1 MSQKLSVMEG
11 IEQMQKDMA
20 IVESIVNDTIGEQ
33 KAVEAERQA
42 SYSPVDE
49 DSWTSVVV
57 SDTDDK
63 QPRLYTTPVEELTDE
78 EKSLVISDFA
88 KMIRDL
94 HKETIT
100 LADITPIAT
109 IIKDNRGLK
118 QNIEEFIKG
127 AILQSAENQDSAKY
141 ARAGQS
147 TGLNMAEGKPAPTE
161 ADAKVPS
168 PAAGSGADALG
179 AASIGAPEGM
189 TVETPVPAEAEPVEE
204 PAPEVDSDAADLAA
218 VPGIDGGSDFEE
230 APITALDV
238 PEAPAAEEEAPAEEA
253 PVADEV
259 APVEEAAPVEEVA
272 PAEAEPVEEPAPVEE
287 EAPVEE
293 KAEVSEEVKEDGEGD
308 EEEKVEE
315 EDDEVF
321 ESIKAKMSA
330 ACKGGAC
337 KKANYAPEAAER
349 ALRARLEAI
358 AADYHRKEERKKLL
372 ESAISRAKKTLQ
384 EGVEDKRRA
393 RLEAAVAKAKAARK
407 AKEDAEKMECEKAAK
422 KQAKLDAAV
431 KGAKKAIAKEKCAEM
446 EKSVNEAREA
456 QAKRSAIAE
465 AIAKAKRAVME
476 DDEGGD
482 MTVDECRGKGCFKGN
497 KNEGIVDAIKG
508 FLSKKAKTDAV
519 ANVPGMPKSGLIG
532 GGVKEMNADY
542 VKKAEALR
550 KARIAQAVADAKSK
564 KFELD
569 LTKQKLME
577 AQKRFNEAVAK
588 KSLKNLQD
596 SVKANELRAKKGEIL
611 GDES

>member
-11 IEQMQKDMA
+11 IEQMQRDMA

-88 KMIRDL
+88 QMIRDL

-168 PAAGSGADALG
+168 PAAGAGAGALG

-204 PAPEVDSDAADLAA
+204 PAAEVDPDAADLAA

-238 PEAPAAEEEAPAEEA
+238 PEAPAAEEEAPAEAE
-253 PVADEV
+253 PVADEAAPAEEE
-259 APVEEAAPVEEVA
+259 APV
-272 PAEAEPVEEPAPVEE
+272 EAEPVEEPAPAEE

-321 ESIKAKMSA
+321 ESIKAKMNA

-372 ESAISRAKKTLQ
+372 ESAISKAKKTLQ

-407 AKEDAEKMECEKAAK
+407 AKVEAEEKAAK
-422 KQAKLDAAV
+422 KQAKLDAAI
-431 KGAKKAIAKEKCAEM
+431 KGAKKAIAKEKCAKM
-446 EKSVNEAREA
+446 EKCVAEAREV

-476 DDEGGD
+476 NEGGD
-482 MTVDECRGKGCFKGN
+482 MGVKECRGKGCFKGS
-497 KNEGIVDAIKG
+497 KDEGIGDAIKR
-508 FLSKKAKTDAV
+508 FFAKPRPEAV

-532 GGVKEMNADY
+532 GGIKELNADY

-577 AQKRFNEAVAK
+577 ANKRFNETVAK
-588 KSLKNLQD
+588 NRLEGLQK
-596 SVKANELRAKKGEIL
+596 SVKEQEELLSKKNDIL
-611 GDES
+611 RGNS